1 MKKDT
6 YAILV
11 AIWCVGSLAATV
23 TGDKITCLVLA
34 AIYFGLLLTVKE

>member
-11 AIWCVGSLAATV
+11 AIWCAGSLAATV
-23 TGDKITCLVLA
+23 IGDKITCLVLA
-34 AIYFGLLLTVKE
+34 AIYLGLLLTVKE